1 MTDVAIAPSI
11 TLGGS
16 ALSLHWQAAL
26 LEVRIDRQL
35 NVPSHMTLRF
45 LDSGYSLLQSEI
57 ATIGAAVRVVDPHQ
71 ATVVLLD
78 AEVTAIAC
86 EQRPGEQPELV
97 LEAHDRSHRLG
108 RATQARTY
116 ASMSPGQIVQS
127 LAAHA
132 GLSASVSTPGVTM
145 EYLLQTDSDLGLL
158 GELAR
163 RQGCD
168 WWVDSSATLH
178 YGQPS
183 SSPKKVSLALGAD
196 LLSFSARASG
206 QRPDSVTVDGWD
218 RDSQSVVTGTA
229 STPSAA
235 CMATSSLASMVRH
248 PSSAFGSAVLHTSA
262 LGAQTSGEATELSQ
276 AILDRQA
283 AAAVEATGV
292 LAGDGR
298 IEPGMAVEVTGAG
311 PLSGTYPVT
320 AVEHVYRPGRGYR
333 TRFTS
338 GDRQPTGLVTTLGA
352 GVGSGAGFGPSVVA
366 HPGVTVGQ
374 VTNINDPANKGRVK
388 VQFPGLS
395 GNEESAWARIAVLG
409 GGVDRG
415 NVFIPEVNDEVLVA
429 FEGGDTRTP
438 VVIGGLYGQKSTI
451 PTPDIADGKVQKRQI
466 ASRLGH
472 VMAMLDGTSPATQA
486 IELTLAGGKSFL
498 HLGKDKLAIT
508 VPSGTPVSITAG
520 SSSLQIADSGAI
532 TMQGSSISIKAEQQ
546 LQLQAPTV
554 SVSADASLSLE
565 GQASAALKGA
575 QVQVQSEGP
584 ASITGMPVSIN

>member
-1 MTDVAIAPSI
+1 MSDVAIAPSI
-11 TLGGS
+11 TLGDS
-16 ALSLHWQAAL
+16 ALSITWQAAL

-35 NVPSHMTLRF
+35 NVPSRVTLRF
-45 LDSGYSLLQSEI
+45 LDPGYSLLQSQV
-57 ATIGAAVRVVDPHQ
+57 AALGKAVRVVDPRQ
-71 ATVVLLD
+71 SSLVLVD

-86 EQRPGEQPELV
+86 EQRPGEQPELLV
-97 LEAHDRSHRLG
+97 EAHDRSHRLG
-108 RATQARTY
+108 RATQASTY
-116 ASMSPGQIVQS
+116 TSMSPGQVVES
-127 LAAHA
+127 LAEKA
-132 GLSASVSTPGVTM
+132 GLSASVTASGETM
-145 EYLLQTDSDLGLL
+145 EYLLQVDSDLGLL

-168 WWVDSSATLH
+168 WWVDTSATLH

-183 SSPKKVSLALGAD
+183 SSKTVSLTLGDD

-218 RDSQSVVTGTA
+218 RDSQSVVSGSATQPSTA
-229 STPSAA
+229 VMASST
-235 CMATSSLASMVRH
+235 LASMVSN
-248 PSSAFGSAVLHTSA
+248 PGSAFGSAALHTSA
-262 LGAQTSGEATELSQ
+262 LGAQTAGEATQLSQ
-276 AILDRQA
+276 AILNRQA
-283 AAAVEATGV
+283 AAAVEASGV

-298 IEPGMAVEVTGAG
+298 IEPGMVVDVSGAG

-333 TRFTS
+333 TRFTC

-352 GVGSGAGFGPSVVA
+352 GGGAGLGTSVVSHA
-366 HPGVTVGQ
+366 GLTVGQ

-409 GGVDRG
+409 GGVQRG
-415 NVFIPEVNDEVLVA
+415 NVFIPEVDDEVLVA
-429 FEGGDTRTP
+429 FEGGDTRAP

-472 VMAMLDGTSPATQA
+472 TVSILDGTSPATEA
-486 IELTLAGGKSFL
+486 IELTLAGGNSSI

-520 SSSLQIADSGAI
+520 SSSLQIANSGAV
-532 TMQGSSISIKAEQQ
+532 TLQGSTISIKAEQQ
-546 LQLQAPTV
+546 LQLQAPSV
-554 SVSADASLSLE
+554 SVSADTSLSLE
-565 GQASAALKGA
+565 GQVSAALKGA

-584 ASITGMPVSIN
+584 ASITGTPVSIN